1 MTFYNIFLV
10 HEKRKLINILFFI
23 LKIMPFNCV
32 LICLMIYTV
41 ATRTG
46 VLVCSPAVLEDF
58 LGSSAA
64 GLTAI
69 RLDSCHVAT
78 GSVLGTSVAA
88 FFVAILR
95 HCSPNSCMCSK
106 GGLIDR
112 LRYFKADGLG

>member
-1 MTFYNIFLV
+1 MN
-10 HEKRKLINILFFI
+10 EKRKLNNILFFYRKPCQSI
-23 LKIMPFNCV
+23 VCLN
-32 LICLMIYTV
+32 CLMIYTISIKNV
-41 ATRTG
+41 ATHTG

-64 GLTAI
+64 ALTAI

-95 HCSPNSCMCSK
+95 HCSPNSCTCSK